1 MARTYYPFRIRRG
14 ERSDHIKITQ
24 GNLLTHPFLLKRS
37 VIAVALTLVSVPAVM
52 AQQLA
57 SEQSLTKVTITGSN
71 LKRADKEG
79 TSPIEVLTAKDI
91 KASGANTV
99 AELMRQ
105 VPSMGT
111 DTNRDFEGG
120 SGFARGVATASL
132 RGLSSTS
139 TLILINGRRM
149 APSAYADPNDG
160 NSTLYDLNSIPLSA
174 IDRVE
179 ILKDGASAVYGSDA
193 IGGVINF
200 ITRSDFRGVEVA
212 ARYGAND
219 DRRFGAKGVNFI
231 AGKGDLNADGYNVFA
246 TVDVSS
252 RDRVARRDV
261 KDIEYQQYVDL
272 NGRFRSDYSSS
283 VSSHPAF
290 YRERTAGSKNFGVT
304 QATGPTN
311 LIFKTDCPASQQITG
326 GTKDGILPTSVLIG
340 RTFCNYNA
348 DQFLEGQGAG
358 KDASFLSR
366 GEIKLGQTTS
376 AFAEV
381 AATRSEREYTGAPI
395 TIGQGSVTN
404 FTSTGVGLPFQA
416 ILPIGHP
423 DNPFTDARAS
433 VGYRFENLRGG
444 SKTVNDGYRVLA
456 GLRGS
461 NLSWDWETAVLWNRT
476 KKDETSYGRLYLP
489 TLRKLNTGTTLA
501 QLAADPTIGHDVL
514 TNGYSQIAQW
524 DGKATTEFGRLPGGP
539 MGLAIGFE
547 TRKEQIKLN
556 PDELVARGDIYGLSN
571 TIIDGER
578 NVHSAFVELR
588 TPILKNFE
596 MDFAGRVDKY
606 PGIKTNFVPKAGAK
620 WTVSDSFAVRGTYAE
635 GFRAPALIQ
644 VTPGG
649 AQFFLSGVFDPKR
662 CEADETTPK
671 PGATAAD
678 CAKQVSGSGGYN
690 PDLKPETSK
699 SYSLGFIFSPSSS
712 FDMLV
717 DFYKIRKEGEIA
729 LGTAF
734 DALKNEDK
742 TPGNIVRD
750 PNPANFVTDASGK
763 PVPGTG
769 ILLSVKTPWQNQGAT
784 EVQGVD
790 LEFRLRN
797 NLGERGQFATT
808 LRSTYIYR
816 YLISESVGAVENNVA
831 GARAGIY
838 DWNLN
843 AGIDNP
849 KWKTTLS
856 TNWTLGDHSVN
867 ASIRYVG
874 PISLLRVKEGD
885 VTYAQP
891 FCYYGTAKPSDA
903 KPNRNTTIPLY
914 ETAYPSCSVNSWTTV
929 GLGYTYTG
937 FKNLTLNLNIQN
949 LLDTKAP
956 YDPAQPLVGYNA
968 GLANNT
974 GRYFNVSARYAF

>member
-1 MARTYYPFRIRRG
+1 MKHQFI
-14 ERSDHIKITQ
+14 
-24 GNLLTHPFLLKRS
+24 LKHS
-37 VIAVALTLVSVPAVM
+37 VVAVALTLASSQFVRAQDSVQPI
-52 AQQLA
+52 
-57 SEQSLTKVTITGSN
+57 TKVMVTGSN
-71 LKRADKEG
+71 IKRADKEG
-79 TSPIEVLTAKDI
+79 SSPIEVLTVKDI

-132 RGLSSTS
+132 RGLSSAS

-149 APSAYADPNDG
+149 APAAYADPNDG

-200 ITRSDFRGVEVA
+200 ITRSDFQGVEVA

-231 AGKGDLNADGYNVFA
+231 AGKGDINTDGYNVFA

-252 RDRVARRDV
+252 RDRVTRRDAR
-261 KDIEYQQYVDL
+261 DIEYQQYVDL

-290 YRERTAGSKNFGVT
+290 YRERTPGSNNFGVT
-304 QATGPTN
+304 QATGQRN
-311 LIFKTDCPASQQITG
+311 LIFTTDCPASQQITG
-326 GTKDGILPTSVLIG
+326 GTKDGLLPTSVLIG

-381 AATRSEREYTGAPI
+381 AFTRSERDYTGAPI
-395 TIGQGSVTN
+395 TIGQTSVTN
-404 FTSTGVGLPFQA
+404 FTATGTGVPFQA

-423 DNPFTDARAS
+423 DNPFSDARAS

-461 NLSWDWETAVLWNRT
+461 NLSWDWESALLWNRSE
-476 KKDETSYGRLYLP
+476 KDETSYGRLYLP

-501 QLAADPTIGHDVL
+501 ALAADPTIGHDVL

-524 DGKATTEFGRLPGGP
+524 DGKASTEFGHLPGGP
-539 MGLAIGFE
+539 LGLAIGFE
-547 TRKEQIKLN
+547 VRKEQIKLN

-578 NVHSAFVELR
+578 RVNSAFVELR

-606 PGIKTNFVPKAGAK
+606 PGIKTNFVPKVGAK
-620 WTVSDSFAVRGTYAE
+620 WTVSDSFAIRGTYAE

-649 AQFFLSGVFDPKR
+649 AQFFLNSVFDPKR

-671 PGATAAD
+671 PGGTAAD
-678 CAKQVSGSGGYN
+678 CSKSVSGAGGYN
-690 PDLKPETSK
+690 PNLVPETSK

-717 DFYKIRKEGEIA
+717 DVYKIRKEGEIA

-750 PNPANFVTDASGK
+750 TNPANFVTDANGN
-763 PVPGTG
+763 PIPGTG
-769 ILLSVKTPWQNQGAT
+769 ILLSVKTPWLNQGAT

-808 LRSTYIYR
+808 LRSTYIHR
-816 YLISESVGAVENNVA
+816 YLLSETVGAPEYNVA

-843 AGIDNP
+843 SGIDNP

-856 TNWTLGDHSVN
+856 TTWSLGDHAVN
-867 ASIRYVG
+867 ASIKYVG
-874 PISLLRVKEGD
+874 PISLLRVREGD
-885 VTYAQP
+885 ETYAQP
-891 FCYYGTAKPSDA
+891 FCQYGTPKASDA

-914 ETAYPSCSVNSWTTV
+914 ETAYPDCSVHSWTTI

-956 YDPAQPLVGYNA
+956 YDPNQPLVGYNA

>member
-1 MARTYYPFRIRRG
+1 MFGYTKQKHLKIRG
-14 ERSDHIKITQ
+14 VTLNKQFT
-24 GNLLTHPFLLKRS
+24 LKRS
-37 VIAVALTLVSVPAVM
+37 VIAVALTLASSHVVM

-57 SEQSLTKVTITGSN
+57 TEPTKVIITGSN
-71 LKRADKEG
+71 IKRADKEG
-79 TSPIEVLTAKDI
+79 VSPIDVLTAKDI

-99 AELMRQ
+99 AELLRQ

-111 DTNRDFEGG
+111 DTNRDFGGG

-200 ITRSDFRGVEVA
+200 ITRSDYRGVEVA

-219 DRRFGAKGVNFI
+219 DRRFGTRGVNLI
-231 AGKGDLNADGYNVFA
+231 AGKGDLNTDGYNVFA

-252 RDRVARRDV
+252 RDRVARRDA

-283 VSSHPAF
+283 ISSHPAF
-290 YRERTAGSKNFGVT
+290 YKERLPNSNNFGVT
-304 QATGPTN
+304 QTSGKTN
-311 LIFKTDCPASQQITG
+311 LIFKTDCDPSQQITG

-348 DQFLEGQGAG
+348 DQFLEAQGAG
-358 KDASFLSR
+358 KDASLLSR
-366 GEIKLGQTTS
+366 GEIKLSQTTS

-381 AATRSEREYTGAPI
+381 AATRSQRDYTGAPI

-404 FTSTGVGLPFQA
+404 FTATGVGAPFQA

-423 DNPFTDARAS
+423 DNPFPDARAS

-444 SKTVNDGYRVLA
+444 STTINDGYRVLA
-456 GLRGS
+456 GLKGT
-461 NLSWDWETAVLWNRT
+461 NLSWDWESAVLWNRT
-476 KKDETSYGRLYLP
+476 KKEETSYGRLYLP

-501 QLAADPTIGHDVL
+501 QLAADPTIGHDVV
-514 TNGYSQIAQW
+514 TDGYSQIAQW
-524 DGKATTEFGRLPGGP
+524 DGKASTEFGHLPGGP

-547 TRKEQIKLN
+547 ARKEKINLS

-571 TIIDGER
+571 TIINGER
-578 NVHSAFVELR
+578 NVSSAFVELR
-588 TPILKNFE
+588 TPIFKSFE

-606 PGIKTNFVPKAGAK
+606 PGIKSNFVPKVGAK
-620 WTVSDSFAVRGTYAE
+620 WTVSDSFALRGTYAE

-649 AQFFLSGVFDPKR
+649 AQFFLSNVFDPKR

-678 CAKQVSGSGGYN
+678 CLKSVSGAGGYN

-699 SYSLGFIFSPSSS
+699 SYSLGFIFSPSSN
-712 FDMLV
+712 FDALV
-717 DFYKIRKEGEIA
+717 DVYRIRKEGEIA

-742 TPGNIVRD
+742 TPANIVRD
-750 PNPANFVTDASGK
+750 QNPANFVTDASGK
-763 PVPGTG
+763 PIPGTG
-769 ILLSVKTPWQNQGAT
+769 ILLSVKTPWQNLGAV

-790 LEFRLRN
+790 FEFRLRN
-797 NLGERGQFATT
+797 NLGERGKFATT
-808 LRSTYIYR
+808 LRSTYIR
-816 YLISESVGAVENNVA
+816 SYLISESVGAVENNVA

-867 ASIRYVG
+867 ASINYVG
-874 PISLLRVKEGD
+874 PISVLRVKDGD
-885 VTYAQP
+885 LTYAKP
-891 FCYYGTAKPSDA
+891 FCYYGTAPLAGDA
-903 KPNRNTTIPLY
+903 APNRNTTIPLY
-914 ETAYPSCSVNSWTTV
+914 ETAYPGCSVNSWTTV

-956 YDPAQPLVGYNA
+956 YDPGQPLEGYNS